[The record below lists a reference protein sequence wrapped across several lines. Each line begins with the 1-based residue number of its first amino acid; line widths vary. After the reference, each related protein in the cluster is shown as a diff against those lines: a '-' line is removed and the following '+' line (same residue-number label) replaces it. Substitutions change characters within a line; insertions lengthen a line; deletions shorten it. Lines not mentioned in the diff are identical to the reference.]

1 MLVKQV
7 IIDGLMG
14 NFYSLKI
21 WESIPLISKCILDLN
36 RYNYGMKMNKNLLIF
51 GFSEE
56 RKNRQNSSD
65 CGLKQSV
72 TLDLLFEFLIDLK
85 DGFQ

>member
-1 MLVKQV
+1 M
-7 IIDGLMG
+7 
-14 NFYSLKI
+14 KI
-21 WESIPLISKCILDLN
+21 
-36 RYNYGMKMNKNLLIF
+36 NKSRLIF
-51 GFSEE
+51 RFSEE
-56 RKNRQNSSD
+56 RKNRLNSSD